1 MFAWLGEL
9 SSRERKT
16 LIATF
21 GGWAVDAIDVMV
33 YIYVIPTL
41 IVVWGMS
48 KTQAGFIITVTV
60 LASAV
65 GGWLAGI
72 LADRYGRVRVLQ
84 LTVLWFAFFTFLCG
98 FTNSYEQ
105 LLVTRALQGLG
116 FGGEWAVGAVLIGE
130 MIRPEHRG
138 KAVGTMQSGW
148 AVGWGAANILYVVLY
163 QLLPEAL
170 AWRAMF
176 WVGILP
182 ALLVFYIRK
191 TSRNPRCSAQPRT
204 KSPNAADIF

>member
-1 MFAWLGEL
+1 MFAWLAEL

-41 IVVWGMS
+41 IVVWGMT

-60 LASAV
+60 LASAI

-105 LLVTRALQGLG
+105 LLVTRALQGSVSAASG
-116 FGGEWAVGAVLIGE
+116 RWAL
-130 MIRPEHRG
+130 
-138 KAVGTMQSGW
+138 
-148 AVGWGAANILYVVLY
+148 
-163 QLLPEAL
+163 
-170 AWRAMF
+170 
-176 WVGILP
+176 
-182 ALLVFYIRK
+182 
-191 TSRNPRCSAQPRT
+191 CSSE
-204 KSPNAADIF
+204 K